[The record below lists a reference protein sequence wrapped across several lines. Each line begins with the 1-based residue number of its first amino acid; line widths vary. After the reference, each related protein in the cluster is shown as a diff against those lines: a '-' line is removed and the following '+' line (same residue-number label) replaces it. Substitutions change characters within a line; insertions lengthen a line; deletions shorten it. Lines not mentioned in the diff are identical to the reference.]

1 MTQIVEI
8 LEFLFFNCIPR
19 LADGA
24 EPLWQSSE
32 AYRRGDG
39 GWRLVHSHWSPC
51 R

>member
-1 MTQIVEI
+1 MTQIDEI
-8 LEFLFFNCIPR
+8 LAFLSFSCITR
-19 LADGA
+19 LGDGS
-24 EPLWQSSE
+24 ESHWQSSA